1 MHAAEICIPII
12 ATVIQYS
19 YIHTY
24 IHIHSYTEHMST
36 TSPCHLSLFAA
47 MLAVSVNDRPM
58 VATSFFTMS
67 IQRNGG
73 RPRGLLT
80 SDISRA
86 SVRACAAGELGAALT
101 QWPNHFNL
109 LRCTV

>member
-1 MHAAEICIPII
+1 
-12 ATVIQYS
+12 
-19 YIHTY
+19 
-24 IHIHSYTEHMST
+24 MST
-36 TSPCHLSLFAA
+36 TSLGHLSLFAA
-47 MLAVSVNDRPM
+47 TLAVPVNDTPM
-58 VATSFFTMS
+58 VAPSFFTMS

-86 SVRACAAGELGAALT
+86 SVRACVAGELGAALT